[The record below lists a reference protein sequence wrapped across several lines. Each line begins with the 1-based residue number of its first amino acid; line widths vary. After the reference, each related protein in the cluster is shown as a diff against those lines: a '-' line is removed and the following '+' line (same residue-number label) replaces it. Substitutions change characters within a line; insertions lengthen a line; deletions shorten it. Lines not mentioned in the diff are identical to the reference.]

1 MGDLAKEP
9 EGLLIFNFFP
19 LKKPLTKSYGTGIGY
34 CQEILVM
41 DTVRNAR
48 PDQTKS
54 NVSLNLLRGVTDKP
68 PDTITFP
75 LFLRFMLFL

>member
-1 MGDLAKEP
+1 MAPCPEELAVTALWMLNLMGDLAKEP

-48 PDQTKS
+48 PDQTK
-54 NVSLNLLRGVTDKP
+54 
-68 PDTITFP
+68 
-75 LFLRFMLFL
+75 

>member
-48 PDQTKS
+48 PDQTK
-54 NVSLNLLRGVTDKP
+54 
-68 PDTITFP
+68 
-75 LFLRFMLFL
+75 